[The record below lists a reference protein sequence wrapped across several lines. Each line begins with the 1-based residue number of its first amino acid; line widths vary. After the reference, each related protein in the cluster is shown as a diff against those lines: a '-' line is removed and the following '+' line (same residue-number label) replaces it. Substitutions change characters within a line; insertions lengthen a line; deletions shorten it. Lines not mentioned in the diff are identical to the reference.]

1 MKISAPSFVIP
12 ADRVSNVRYLKNM
25 VDEVELLFFDSRHEF
40 DMPEESEIAAL
51 AKLGMAYSAHLPT
64 DTDLNTSEGWRVI
77 DAYLDML
84 KPLNLKRAVIH
95 PVESSFFLKELA
107 KRPDIIIEN
116 TDFHGTF
123 FDDAVSMGFRLCFDN
138 AHAGEDAYG
147 FHKKYAPHIAEYH
160 LQGETGGRHHKSLEH
175 IEANLLESILTHAKR
190 NGATV
195 CLEMFNED
203 DFLVSYEIIKEHK

>member
-64 DTDLNTSEGWRVI
+64 DTDLNTPDGWRVI
-77 DAYLDML
+77 DAYLEKL

-95 PVESSFFLKELA
+95 PVETSFFLKELA
-107 KRPDIIIEN
+107 KRPDVIIEN
-116 TDFHGTF
+116 TDFHGSF
-123 FDDAVSMGFRLCFDN
+123 FDEAVGMGFRICFDN
-138 AHAGEDAYG
+138 AHAGANAYQ
-147 FHKKYAPHIAEYH
+147 FHERYAPHIAEYH
-160 LQGETGGRHHKSLEH
+160 LQGETGGKHHKSLEH
-175 IEANLLESILTHAKR
+175 IETNLLESILTHAKR

-203 DFLVSYEIIKEHK
+203 DFLVSYEIIKEYK